1 MSNSYQWGRTIKAE
15 GVVLNPMGSGRSAP
29 IAPEDIAAVAV
40 RALTDSS
47 ILDEVLEVTGGELL
61 SVPAQVNILAEIL
74 GKAIRCVD
82 IPTETAVQGMIQAG
96 VSAPV
101 ASAVGKSFEV
111 IRDGGGAAMRDTV
124 KRVTGRQPKTYEQWA
139 RENKSR
145 FA

>member
-1 MSNSYQWGRTIKAE
+1 
-15 GVVLNPMGSGRSAP
+15 MGSGRSAP